1 MHEFPVGIH
10 VLVRGRVQG
19 VGFRYFVKQAADALG
34 VAGWVRNLHDGRV
47 EAVLVGPEAEVQAA
61 LDQLVRG
68 PRNARV
74 DEVATRP
81 ASLEESGA
89 AMRPLLLRET
99 R

>member
-1 MHEFPVGIH
+1 MDEFPDGIH

-47 EAVLVGPEAEVQAA
+47 EAVLVGPEAQVQPV
-61 LDQLVRG
+61 LDQMVRG
-68 PRNARV
+68 PRNAQV
-74 DEVATRP
+74 DELATRP
-81 ASLEESGA
+81 ASSEESGA

-99 R
+99 N